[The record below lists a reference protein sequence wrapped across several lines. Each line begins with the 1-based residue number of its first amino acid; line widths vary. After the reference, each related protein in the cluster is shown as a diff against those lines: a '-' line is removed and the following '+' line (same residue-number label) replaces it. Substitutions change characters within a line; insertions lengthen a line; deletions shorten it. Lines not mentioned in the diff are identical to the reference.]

1 MEKNTVFE
9 GGMGELGLGI
19 EGVLRRAARS
29 LIEQAIETEVS
40 VLLEEFSAVRM
51 VNGRQA
57 VVRNGHLPEREI
69 MTALGPVPVK
79 VPKVRDRS
87 GSGIKFNSALVPPYV
102 RKSRTVAATVPWL
115 YLHGVSSGHMQEA
128 LSILL
133 GEEAKGLSP
142 AALGRLKA
150 QWTEEHAAWQRRSL
164 EGKRYA
170 YWWVDGVYTNLRAEE
185 DPRICLLVIIGVTA
199 DGKKE
204 LVSVSDGLRESK
216 ASWLEIL
223 RDLQARGL
231 EAAPLLAIGDGA
243 MGFWAALD
251 EAYPETRQQRCWV
264 HKTANILNELPKSKQ
279 GKAKAA
285 LQEIWMA
292 ESRKAAE
299 KALEVFVRNYQ
310 AKYPKAV
317 AKLEKDR
324 EALLAFYDYPAEHW
338 RHIRTT
344 NAIES
349 TFATVRHRTSRTKN
363 CVSRNSFLGL
373 GFKMLQQA
381 EKRWIAIFHPEKV
394 RDLFAGVK
402 FTDGLP
408 ANQILPDDQ
417 QTAA

>member
-1 MEKNTVFE
+1 MEKNTVIA

-19 EGVLRRAARS
+19 EGILRRAARS
-29 LIEQAIETEVS
+29 LIEQAIEAEVA
-40 VLLEEFSAVRM
+40 VLLEEFATVRM
-51 VNGRQA
+51 VDGRQA

-69 MTALGPVPVK
+69 LTALGPVPVK

-87 GSGIKFNSALVPPYV
+87 GSGIKFNSVLAPPYV

-133 GEEAKGLSP
+133 GDEAKGLSP
-142 AALGRLKA
+142 AVLGRLKA
-150 QWTEEHAAWQRRSL
+150 EWAQEYAHWQHRSL
-164 EGKRYA
+164 QGKRYA
-170 YWWVDGVYTNLRAEE
+170 YWWVDGIYTNLRAEE

-199 DGKKE
+199 EGKKE

-231 EAAPLLAIGDGA
+231 ETAPLLAIGDGA

-251 EAYPETRQQRCWV
+251 EAYPETGQQRCWV
-264 HKTANILNELPKSKQ
+264 HKTANILNELPKAQQS
-279 GKAKAA
+279 KAKAA

-292 ESRKAAE
+292 ANRQAAE
-299 KALEVFVRNYQ
+299 KALDVFVRNYQ

-317 AKLEKDR
+317 AKLENDR
-324 EALLAFYDYPAEHW
+324 AELLAFYDFPAEHW

-349 TFATVRHRTSRTKN
+349 TFATVRHRTTRTKN
-363 CVSRNSFLGL
+363 CVSRSSFLGL

-381 EKRWIAIFHPEKV
+381 EKRWIGIYAPEKV
-394 RDLFAGVK
+394 LQLFAGVK
-402 FTDGLP
+402 FIDGIP
-408 ANQILPDDQ
+408 ANLTLPDDQ